1 MDGFLDPVMGEGYH
15 PNNIPRV
22 WRSCQNLTKDDE
34 MPSASEMIVQ
44 TLEEAGIEYVFGI
57 PGGGTGQIFQ
67 ILETKQDRIKTIL
80 VRHEQVAA
88 IMADAYGRAAGKPAA
103 IMGQGLFMG
112 SNATFG
118 IMEAMLSS
126 SPMLVIT
133 DTSDGGAAQR
143 PANQSGAG
151 EYGSIDLQSIFK
163 SMTKYT
169 TLATSP
175 KEAVLGTQM
184 AIKHAVSG
192 RPGPTTVLMRS
203 AAIGGQV
210 DVESPP
216 FIHNASGF
224 LNTSKPASAPVDIEQ
239 AIQILSESKKPVII
253 AGNGVHVAGA
263 HSELQELAEQWGI
276 PVATSYK
283 GKSAISEDHPLAL
296 GMVGT
301 YGQETANRA
310 VGDADTVLVIGAL
323 LRSQETVGERPDIF
337 NPNRQRIIQI
347 DIDERNAGWSFPV
360 ELGLIGDAK
369 VILEQLVAASKAATP
384 DNSGRK
390 EWTDSLPGRRDA
402 GGYHDQPEM
411 HEDSSP
417 VKPQRLIAQLQATME
432 PSTIYSL
439 DAGNNRTWMAHLY
452 RAQQA
457 NTFYSPGGTAGM
469 GWALPAA
476 VGLKLVYPNQPVVC
490 VTGDGGYMM
499 TVNAI
504 STAVQ
509 YDLPIICVVFN
520 NNSLGMVNDHQP
532 EGHKIASE
540 FHPTN
545 NATVAEG
552 MGAWG
557 VQVSDSKDLPDALRA
572 AQASGKPA
580 VIDVLIDPGP
590 SPDDWRAGAWRA
602 GQT

>member
-1 MDGFLDPVMGEGYH
+1 
-15 PNNIPRV
+15 
-22 WRSCQNLTKDDE
+22 

-44 TLEEAGIEYVFGI
+44 TLEEAGVEYVFGI

-67 ILETKQDRIKTIL
+67 ILETKQDRIKTLL

-88 IMADAYGRAAGKPAA
+88 IMADAYGRASGKPAA

-126 SPMLVIT
+126 SPMLILT
-133 DTSDGGAAQR
+133 ATSDGGAAQR

-203 AAIGGQV
+203 AAISGQV

-224 LNTSKPASAPVDIEQ
+224 LNTAKPASAPVDIQ
-239 AIQILSESKKPVII
+239 RAVKILNESRRPVII
-253 AGNGVHVAGA
+253 AGNGVHVARA
-263 HSELQELAEQWGI
+263 HSELQQLAEQWGI

-301 YGQETANRA
+301 YGQETANKA
-310 VGDADTVLVIGAL
+310 VGDADTVLVVGAL

-337 NPNRQRIIQI
+337 DPNKQRIIQI

-369 VILEQLVAASKAATP
+369 VILEQMVEASDMAAP
-384 DNSGRK
+384 DNSGRQV
-390 EWTDSLPGRRDA
+390 WTDSMPVRRET

-417 VKPQRLIAQLQATME
+417 IKPQRLIAQLQATMD
-432 PSTIYSL
+432 PSTIYTL

-476 VGLKLVYPNQPVVC
+476 VGLKLVYPNQPVVA

-499 TVNAI
+499 VVNAI

-520 NNSLGMVNDHQP
+520 NNTLGMVNDHQP

-557 VQVSDSKDLPDALRA
+557 VQVNDSKDLPDALRA

-580 VIDVLIDPGP
+580 VVDVLIDPVP

>member
-1 MDGFLDPVMGEGYH
+1 
-15 PNNIPRV
+15 
-22 WRSCQNLTKDDE
+22 

-44 TLEEAGIEYVFGI
+44 TLEEAGVEYVFGI

-67 ILETKQDRIKTIL
+67 ILETRQDRIKTLL

-88 IMADAYGRAAGKPAA
+88 IMADAYGRASGKPAA

-126 SPMLVIT
+126 SPMLILT

-184 AIKHAVSG
+184 AIKHAISG

-203 AAIGGQV
+203 AAISGQV

-224 LNTSKPASAPVDIEQ
+224 LNTAKPASSPADIQRALE
-239 AIQILSESKKPVII
+239 ILSESRRPIII

-263 HSELQELAEQWGI
+263 HSELQQLAEHWGI

-283 GKSAISEDHPLAL
+283 GKSAISEDHTLAL

-301 YGQETANRA
+301 YGQEAANKA
-310 VGDADTVLVIGAL
+310 VGDADTVLVVGAL

-337 NPNRQRIIQI
+337 DPNKQRIIQI

-369 VILEQLVAASKAATP
+369 IILEQMVEASVTASSDNAARQSWADTM
-384 DNSGRK
+384 
-390 EWTDSLPGRRDA
+390 PGRRDA

-417 VKPQRLIAQLQATME
+417 VKPQRLVAQLQATMD
-432 PSTIYSL
+432 PSTIYTL

-452 RAQQA
+452 RAQHA

-476 VGLKLVYPNQPVVC
+476 VGLKLVYPNQPVVA

-499 TVNAI
+499 VVNAI

-520 NNSLGMVNDHQP
+520 NNTLGMVNDHQP

-557 VQVSDSKDLPDALRA
+557 VQVNDSKDLPDALRA
-572 AQASGKPA
+572 ALASGKPA
-580 VIDVLIDPGP
+580 VVDVLIDPNP

>member
-1 MDGFLDPVMGEGYH
+1 M
-15 PNNIPRV
+15 
-22 WRSCQNLTKDDE
+22 
-34 MPSASEMIVQ
+34 
-44 TLEEAGIEYVFGI
+44 
-57 PGGGTGQIFQ
+57 
-67 ILETKQDRIKTIL
+67 
-80 VRHEQVAA
+80 
-88 IMADAYGRAAGKPAA
+88 
-103 IMGQGLFMG
+103 
-112 SNATFG
+112 
-118 IMEAMLSS
+118 
-126 SPMLVIT
+126 
-133 DTSDGGAAQR
+133 
-143 PANQSGAG
+143 
-151 EYGSIDLQSIFK
+151 
-163 SMTKYT
+163 
-169 TLATSP
+169 
-175 KEAVLGTQM
+175 
-184 AIKHAVSG
+184 
-192 RPGPTTVLMRS
+192 
-203 AAIGGQV
+203 
-210 DVESPP
+210 
-216 FIHNASGF
+216 
-224 LNTSKPASAPVDIEQ
+224 
-239 AIQILSESKKPVII
+239 
-253 AGNGVHVAGA
+253 
-263 HSELQELAEQWGI
+263 
-276 PVATSYK
+276 
-283 GKSAISEDHPLAL
+283 
-296 GMVGT
+296 
-301 YGQETANRA
+301 
-310 VGDADTVLVIGAL
+310 GDADTVLVIGAL

-337 NPNRQRIIQI
+337 NPVRQRIIQL
-347 DIDERNAGWSFPV
+347 DIDARNAAWSFPV

-369 VILEQLVAASKAATP
+369 AILEQLVEASKTAAP

-390 EWTDSLPGRRDA
+390 EWTNSMPGRRDT
-402 GGYHDQPEM
+402 GGYHDYPEM

-417 VKPQRLIAQLQATME
+417 VKPQRLIAQLQATMG
-432 PSTIYSL
+432 PSTIYTL

-476 VGLKLVYPNQPVVC
+476 VGLKLVYPDQPVVA

-540 FHPTN
+540 FYPTN

-557 VQVSDSKDLPDALRA
+557 IQINDSKDLPDALRA
-572 AQASGKPA
+572 AQASGRPA

>member
-1 MDGFLDPVMGEGYH
+1 
-15 PNNIPRV
+15 
-22 WRSCQNLTKDDE
+22 

-44 TLEEAGIEYVFGI
+44 TLEEAGVEYVFGI

-67 ILETKQDRIKTIL
+67 ILETKQDRIKTLL

-88 IMADAYGRAAGKPAA
+88 IMADAYGRASGKPAA

-126 SPMLVIT
+126 SPMLILT
-133 DTSDGGAAQR
+133 DTSDSGAAQR

-216 FIHNASGF
+216 FIHNAAGF
-224 LNTSKPASAPVDIEQ
+224 LNTAKPASAPVDIQKALE
-239 AIQILSESKKPVII
+239 ILSESRRPVII

-263 HSELQELAEQWGI
+263 HSALQQLAEKLAI

-310 VGDADTVLVIGAL
+310 VGDSDTILVVGAL

-337 NPNRQRIIQI
+337 DPNKQRIIQI

-369 VILEQLVAASKAATP
+369 VILEQMVEASNVASL
-384 DNSGRK
+384 DNSKRQP
-390 EWTDSLPGRRDA
+390 WADSMPSRREA

-411 HEDSSP
+411 HEESSP
-417 VKPQRLIAQLQATME
+417 VKPQRLIAQLQATMD
-432 PSTIYSL
+432 PSTIYTL

-452 RAQQA
+452 RAQTA

-476 VGLKLVYPNQPVVC
+476 VGLKLVYPDQPVVA

-499 TVNAI
+499 VVNAI

-509 YDLPIICVVFN
+509 YELPIICVVFN
-520 NNSLGMVNDHQP
+520 NNTLGMVNDHQP

-557 VQVSDSKDLPDALRA
+557 VQVNDSKDIPDALRA

-580 VIDVLIDPGP
+580 VIDVIVDPDP
-590 SPDDWRAGAWRA
+590 SPDNWRAGAWRA

>member
-1 MDGFLDPVMGEGYH
+1 
-15 PNNIPRV
+15 
-22 WRSCQNLTKDDE
+22 

-67 ILETKQDRIKTIL
+67 ILETKQDRIRTLL

-88 IMADAYGRAAGKPAA
+88 IMADAYGRASGKPAA

-126 SPMLVIT
+126 SPMLILT
-133 DTSDGGAAQR
+133 DTSDSGAAQR

-184 AIKHAVSG
+184 AIKHAMSG

-216 FIHNASGF
+216 FIHNAAGF
-224 LNTSKPASAPVDIEQ
+224 LNTAKPASAPIDIQKALE
-239 AIQILSESKKPVII
+239 ILSESQRPVII

-263 HSELQELAEQWGI
+263 HSALQQLAEKLAI

-310 VGDADTVLVIGAL
+310 VGDSDTILVVGAL

-337 NPNRQRIIQI
+337 DPNKQRIIQI

-369 VILEQLVAASKAATP
+369 VILEQMVEASNVASLNNSKRQPWA
-384 DNSGRK
+384 
-390 EWTDSLPGRRDA
+390 DSMPSRREA

-411 HEDSSP
+411 HEESSP
-417 VKPQRLIAQLQATME
+417 VKPQRLIAQLQATMD
-432 PSTIYSL
+432 PSTIYTL

-452 RAQQA
+452 RAQTA

-476 VGLKLVYPNQPVVC
+476 VGLKLVYPDQPVVA

-499 TVNAI
+499 VVNAI

-509 YDLPIICVVFN
+509 YELPIICVVFN
-520 NNSLGMVNDHQP
+520 NNTLGMVNDHQP

-557 VQVSDSKDLPDALRA
+557 VQVNDSKDIPDALRA

-580 VIDVLIDPGP
+580 VIDVIVDPDP
-590 SPDDWRAGAWRA
+590 SPDNWRAGAWRA

>member
-1 MDGFLDPVMGEGYH
+1 
-15 PNNIPRV
+15 
-22 WRSCQNLTKDDE
+22 
-34 MPSASEMIVQ
+34 
-44 TLEEAGIEYVFGI
+44 
-57 PGGGTGQIFQ
+57 
-67 ILETKQDRIKTIL
+67 
-80 VRHEQVAA
+80 
-88 IMADAYGRAAGKPAA
+88 
-103 IMGQGLFMG
+103 
-112 SNATFG
+112 
-118 IMEAMLSS
+118 MESMLSS

-239 AIQILSESKKPVII
+239 AIQILSESKKPVMI

-384 DNSGRK
+384 DNSKRK

-540 FHPTN
+540 FYPTN
-545 NATVAEG
+545 NAVVAEG

>member
-1 MDGFLDPVMGEGYH
+1 
-15 PNNIPRV
+15 
-22 WRSCQNLTKDDE
+22 

-44 TLEEAGIEYVFGI
+44 TLEEAGVEYVFGI

-67 ILETKQDRIKTIL
+67 ILETRQDRIKTLL

-88 IMADAYGRAAGKPAA
+88 IMADAYGRASGKPAA

-126 SPMLVIT
+126 SPMLILT

-184 AIKHAVSG
+184 AIKHAISG

-203 AAIGGQV
+203 AAISGQV

-224 LNTSKPASAPVDIEQ
+224 LNTAKPASSPADIQRALE
-239 AIQILSESKKPVII
+239 ILSESRRPIII

-263 HSELQELAEQWGI
+263 HSELQQLAEHWGI

-283 GKSAISEDHPLAL
+283 GKSAISEDHTLAL

-301 YGQETANRA
+301 YGQEAANKA
-310 VGDADTVLVIGAL
+310 VGDADTVLVVGAL

-337 NPNRQRIIQI
+337 DPNKQRIIQI

-369 VILEQLVAASKAATP
+369 IILEQMVEASVTASSDNAARQSWA
-384 DNSGRK
+384 
-390 EWTDSLPGRRDA
+390 DSMPGRRDA
-402 GGYHDQPEM
+402 GSYHEQPEM

-417 VKPQRLIAQLQATME
+417 VKPQRLVAQLQATMD
-432 PSTIYSL
+432 PSTIYTL

-452 RAQQA
+452 RAQHA

-476 VGLKLVYPNQPVVC
+476 VGLKLVYPNQPVVA

-499 TVNAI
+499 VVNAI

-520 NNSLGMVNDHQP
+520 NNTLGMVNDHQP

-557 VQVSDSKDLPDALRA
+557 VQVNDSKDLPDALRA
-572 AQASGKPA
+572 ALASGKPA
-580 VIDVLIDPGP
+580 VVDVLIDPSP

>member
-1 MDGFLDPVMGEGYH
+1 
-15 PNNIPRV
+15 
-22 WRSCQNLTKDDE
+22 

-44 TLEEAGIEYVFGI
+44 QLEEAGIEYVFGI
-57 PGGGTGQIFQ
+57 PGGSTGQIFN
-67 ILETKQDRIKTIL
+67 ILETRQDRIKTIL

-88 IMADAYGRAAGKPAA
+88 IMADAYGRASGKPAA

-112 SNATFG
+112 SNASFG

-126 SPMLVIT
+126 SPMVVLT
-133 DTSDGGAAQR
+133 DTSDSGAANR

-169 TLATSP
+169 TLATNP
-175 KEAVLGTQM
+175 KEAVLGTQL
-184 AIKHAVSG
+184 AIKHAMSG

-203 AAIGGQV
+203 AAVGGDV

-216 FIHNASGF
+216 FIHNAAGF
-224 LNTSKPASAPVDIEQ
+224 LNTAKPASAPVDIER
-239 AIQILSESKKPVII
+239 AVQILNESKRPVII

-263 HSELQELAEQWGI
+263 HSQLQELAEQWGM

-283 GKSAISEDHPLAL
+283 GKSAIAEDHPLAL

-301 YGQETANRA
+301 YGQDTANKA

-337 NPNRQRIIQI
+337 DPNRQRIIQI
-347 DIDERNAGWSFPV
+347 DIEERNAGWSFPI
-360 ELGLIGDAK
+360 ELGLVGDAAA
-369 VILEQLVAASKAATP
+369 ILDQLVKASKDAAPGTAG
-384 DNSGRK
+384 NRK
-390 EWTDSLPGRRDA
+390 DWTDSLPGRRDS
-402 GGYHDQPEM
+402 GSYYELPGMQ
-411 HEDSSP
+411 EDSSP
-417 VKPQRLIAQLQATME
+417 VTPQRLVAQLQATLDAD
-432 PSTIYSL
+432 SIIAL

-452 RAQQA
+452 KARQA

-469 GWALPAA
+469 GWAVPAA

-520 NNSLGMVNDHQP
+520 DNVLGMVHDHQP
-532 EGHKIASE
+532 EAHKIASE
-540 FHPTN
+540 FFPTN

-552 MGAWG
+552 MGAFG
-557 VQVSDSKDLPDALRA
+557 IQVSHSKDLPDALRA
-572 AQASGKPA
+572 AQASGRPA
-580 VIDVLIDPGP
+580 VVDVLVDHVP
-590 SPDDWRAGAWRA
+590 SPDDWRAGAWRP

>member
-1 MDGFLDPVMGEGYH
+1 
-15 PNNIPRV
+15 
-22 WRSCQNLTKDDE
+22 

-112 SNATFG
+112 SNAAFG

-151 EYGSIDLQSIFK
+151 EYGSIDLQSMFK
-163 SMTKYT
+163 AMTKYT
-169 TLATSP
+169 TLATNP
-175 KEAVLGTQM
+175 KESVLGAQM

-192 RPGPTTVLMRS
+192 RPGPATLLMRS
-203 AAIGGQV
+203 AAINGEV

-216 FIHNASGF
+216 FIHNAAGF
-224 LNTSKPASAPVDIEQ
+224 LNTAKPASAAVDIKR
-239 AIQILSESKKPVII
+239 AIQILNESKRPVII
-253 AGNGVHVAGA
+253 AGNGVHVARA
-263 HSELQELAEQWGI
+263 HDELQQLAEQWGM

-283 GKSAISEDHPLAL
+283 GKSAISEDHPLSL

-301 YGQETANRA
+301 YGQETANKA

-337 NPNRQRIIQI
+337 NPARQRIIQI

-360 ELGLIGDAK
+360 EIGLIGDAK
-369 VILEQLVAASKAATP
+369 AILDQLVEASKAAAP
-384 DNSGRK
+384 GNASNRS
-390 EWTDSLPGRRDA
+390 EWTESMQARRDA
-402 GGYHDQPEM
+402 TGFHDQPEM

-417 VKPQRLIAQLQATME
+417 VKPQRLIAQLQATM
-432 PSTIYSL
+432 PADTIYAL

-476 VGLKLVYPNQPVVC
+476 VGLKLVYPDQPVVC
-490 VTGDGGYMM
+490 ISGDGGYMM

-520 NNSLGMVNDHQP
+520 NGTLGMVNDHQP

-540 FHPTN
+540 FYPTN

-557 VQVSDSKDLPDALRA
+557 IQINDSKDLPDALRA
-572 AQASGKPA
+572 AQASGRTS
-580 VIDVLIDPGP
+580 VIDVIIDPGP

>member
-1 MDGFLDPVMGEGYH
+1 
-15 PNNIPRV
+15 
-22 WRSCQNLTKDDE
+22 

-44 TLEEAGIEYVFGI
+44 TLEEAGVEYVFGI

-67 ILETKQDRIKTIL
+67 ILETKQDRIRTLL

-88 IMADAYGRAAGKPAA
+88 IMADAYGRASGKPAA

-126 SPMLVIT
+126 SPMLILT
-133 DTSDGGAAQR
+133 DTSDSGAAQR

-216 FIHNASGF
+216 FIHNAAGF
-224 LNTSKPASAPVDIEQ
+224 LNTAKPASAPVDIQKALE
-239 AIQILSESKKPVII
+239 ILSESQRPVII

-263 HSELQELAEQWGI
+263 HSALQQLAEKLAI

-301 YGQETANRA
+301 YGQETVNRA
-310 VGDADTVLVIGAL
+310 VGDSDTILVVGAL

-337 NPNRQRIIQI
+337 DPNKQRIIQI

-369 VILEQLVAASKAATP
+369 VILEQMVEASNVASL
-384 DNSGRK
+384 DNSIRQP
-390 EWTDSLPGRRDA
+390 WADSMPSRREA

-411 HEDSSP
+411 HEESSP
-417 VKPQRLIAQLQATME
+417 VKPQRLIAQLQATMD
-432 PSTIYSL
+432 PSTIYTL

-452 RAQQA
+452 RAQTA

-476 VGLKLVYPNQPVVC
+476 VGLKLVYPDQPVVA

-499 TVNAI
+499 VVNAI

-509 YDLPIICVVFN
+509 YELPIICVVFN
-520 NNSLGMVNDHQP
+520 NNTLGMVNDHQP

-557 VQVSDSKDLPDALRA
+557 VQVNDSKDIPDALRA

-580 VIDVLIDPGP
+580 VIDVIVDPDP
-590 SPDDWRAGAWRA
+590 SPDNWRAGAWRA

>member
-1 MDGFLDPVMGEGYH
+1 
-15 PNNIPRV
+15 
-22 WRSCQNLTKDDE
+22 
-34 MPSASEMIVQ
+34 
-44 TLEEAGIEYVFGI
+44 
-57 PGGGTGQIFQ
+57 
-67 ILETKQDRIKTIL
+67 
-80 VRHEQVAA
+80 
-88 IMADAYGRAAGKPAA
+88 
-103 IMGQGLFMG
+103 MG

-126 SPMLVIT
+126 SPMLILT

-203 AAIGGQV
+203 AAISGQV

-224 LNTSKPASAPVDIEQ
+224 LNTAKPASAPVDIQ
-239 AIQILSESKKPVII
+239 RAVKILNESRRPVII
-253 AGNGVHVAGA
+253 AGNGVHVARA
-263 HSELQELAEQWGI
+263 HSELQQLAEQWGI

-301 YGQETANRA
+301 YGQETANKA
-310 VGDADTVLVIGAL
+310 VGDADTVLVVGAL

-337 NPNRQRIIQI
+337 DPNKQRIIQI

-369 VILEQLVAASKAATP
+369 VILEQMVEASDMAAP
-384 DNSGRK
+384 DNSGRQV
-390 EWTDSLPGRRDA
+390 WTDSMPVRRET

-417 VKPQRLIAQLQATME
+417 IKPQRLIAQLQATMD
-432 PSTIYSL
+432 PSTIYTL

-476 VGLKLVYPNQPVVC
+476 VGLKLVYPNQPVVA

-499 TVNAI
+499 VVNAI

-520 NNSLGMVNDHQP
+520 NNTLGMVNDHQP

-557 VQVSDSKDLPDALRA
+557 VQVNDSKDLPDALRA

-580 VIDVLIDPGP
+580 VVDVLIDPVP

>member
-1 MDGFLDPVMGEGYH
+1 
-15 PNNIPRV
+15 
-22 WRSCQNLTKDDE
+22 

-67 ILETKQDRIKTIL
+67 ILETKQDRIRTLL

-88 IMADAYGRAAGKPAA
+88 IMADAYGRASGKPAA

-126 SPMLVIT
+126 SPMLILT
-133 DTSDGGAAQR
+133 DTSDSGAAQR

-151 EYGSIDLQSIFK
+151 EYGSIDLQSFFK

-224 LNTSKPASAPVDIEQ
+224 LNTAKPASAPVDIQKALE
-239 AIQILSESKKPVII
+239 ILSESRRPVII

-263 HSELQELAEQWGI
+263 HSALQQLAEKLAI

-310 VGDADTVLVIGAL
+310 VGDSDTILVVGAL

-337 NPNRQRIIQI
+337 DPNKQRIIQI

-369 VILEQLVAASKAATP
+369 VILEQMVEASNVASL
-384 DNSGRK
+384 DNSKRQP
-390 EWTDSLPGRRDA
+390 WADSMPSRREA

-411 HEDSSP
+411 HEESSP
-417 VKPQRLIAQLQATME
+417 VKPQRLIAQLQATMD
-432 PSTIYSL
+432 PSTIYTL

-452 RAQQA
+452 RAQTA

-476 VGLKLVYPNQPVVC
+476 VGLKLVYPDQPVVA

-499 TVNAI
+499 VVNAI

-509 YDLPIICVVFN
+509 YELPIICVVFN
-520 NNSLGMVNDHQP
+520 NNTLGMVNDHQP

-557 VQVSDSKDLPDALRA
+557 VQVNDSKDIPDALRA

-580 VIDVLIDPGP
+580 VIDVIVDPDP
-590 SPDDWRAGAWRA
+590 SPDNWRAGAWRA

>member
-1 MDGFLDPVMGEGYH
+1 
-15 PNNIPRV
+15 
-22 WRSCQNLTKDDE
+22 

-151 EYGSIDLQSIFK
+151 EYGSIDL
-163 SMTKYT
+163 KYT

-216 FIHNASGF
+216 FVHNAAGF
-224 LNTSKPASAPVDIEQ
+224 LNTAKPASAPVDIQ
-239 AIQILSESKKPVII
+239 RAIQILSESRKPVII
-253 AGNGVHVAGA
+253 AGNGVHVARA
-263 HSELQELAEQWGI
+263 HTQLQELAEKWGI

-301 YGQETANRA
+301 YGQETANKA

-337 NPNRQRIIQI
+337 NPVRQRIIQI
-347 DIDERNAGWSFPV
+347 DIDERNAAWSFPV

-369 VILEQLVAASKAATP
+369 AILEQLVEASKTAAP
-384 DNSGRK
+384 DNSRRK
-390 EWTDSLPGRRDA
+390 EWTDSMPGRRDT
-402 GGYHDQPEM
+402 GGYHDYPDM

-417 VKPQRLIAQLQATME
+417 VKPQRLIAQLQATMG
-432 PSTIYSL
+432 PSTIYTL

-476 VGLKLVYPNQPVVC
+476 VGLKLVYPDQPVVA

-540 FHPTN
+540 FYPTN

-557 VQVSDSKDLPDALRA
+557 TQINDSKDLPDALRV
-572 AQASGKPA
+572 AQASGRPA

>member
-1 MDGFLDPVMGEGYH
+1 
-15 PNNIPRV
+15 
-22 WRSCQNLTKDDE
+22 

-67 ILETKQDRIKTIL
+67 ILETKQDRIRTLL

-88 IMADAYGRAAGKPAA
+88 IMADAYGRASGKPAA

-126 SPMLVIT
+126 SPMLILT
-133 DTSDGGAAQR
+133 DTSDSGAAQR

-151 EYGSIDLQSIFK
+151 EDGSIDLQSIFK

-216 FIHNASGF
+216 FIHNAAGF
-224 LNTSKPASAPVDIEQ
+224 LNTAKPASAPVDIQKALE
-239 AIQILSESKKPVII
+239 ILSESRRPVII

-263 HSELQELAEQWGI
+263 HSALQQLAEKLAI

-301 YGQETANRA
+301 YGQETANRT
-310 VGDADTVLVIGAL
+310 VGDSDTILVVGAL

-337 NPNRQRIIQI
+337 DPNKQRIIQI

-369 VILEQLVAASKAATP
+369 VILEQMVEASNVASL
-384 DNSGRK
+384 DNSKRQP
-390 EWTDSLPGRRDA
+390 WADSMPSRREA

-411 HEDSSP
+411 HEESSP
-417 VKPQRLIAQLQATME
+417 VKPQRLIAQLQATMD
-432 PSTIYSL
+432 PSTIYTL

-452 RAQQA
+452 RAQTA

-476 VGLKLVYPNQPVVC
+476 VGLKLVYPDQPVVA

-499 TVNAI
+499 VVNAI

-509 YDLPIICVVFN
+509 YELPIICVVFN
-520 NNSLGMVNDHQP
+520 NNTLGMVNDHQP

-557 VQVSDSKDLPDALRA
+557 VQVNDSKDIPDALRA

-580 VIDVLIDPGP
+580 VIDVIVDPDP
-590 SPDDWRAGAWRA
+590 SPDNWRAGAWRA

>member
-1 MDGFLDPVMGEGYH
+1 
-15 PNNIPRV
+15 
-22 WRSCQNLTKDDE
+22 

-44 TLEEAGIEYVFGI
+44 TLEEAGVEYVFGI

-67 ILETKQDRIKTIL
+67 ILETKQDRIKTLL

-88 IMADAYGRAAGKPAA
+88 IMADAYGRASGKPAA

-126 SPMLVIT
+126 SPMLILT
-133 DTSDGGAAQR
+133 DTSDSGAAQR

-216 FIHNASGF
+216 FIHNAAGF
-224 LNTSKPASAPVDIEQ
+224 LNTAKPASAPVDIQKALE
-239 AIQILSESKKPVII
+239 ILSESRRPVII

-263 HSELQELAEQWGI
+263 HSALQQLAEKLAI

-301 YGQETANRA
+301 YGQETANRV
-310 VGDADTVLVIGAL
+310 VGDSDTILVVGAL

-337 NPNRQRIIQI
+337 DPNKQRIIQI

-369 VILEQLVAASKAATP
+369 VILEQMVEASNVASL
-384 DNSGRK
+384 DNSKRQP
-390 EWTDSLPGRRDA
+390 WADSMPSRREA

-411 HEDSSP
+411 HEESSP
-417 VKPQRLIAQLQATME
+417 VKPQRLIAQLQATMD
-432 PSTIYSL
+432 PSTIYTL

-452 RAQQA
+452 RAQTA

-476 VGLKLVYPNQPVVC
+476 VGLKLVYPDQPVVA

-499 TVNAI
+499 VVNAI

-509 YDLPIICVVFN
+509 YELPIICVVFN
-520 NNSLGMVNDHQP
+520 NNTLGMVNDHQP

-557 VQVSDSKDLPDALRA
+557 VQVNDSKDIPDALRA

-580 VIDVLIDPGP
+580 VIDVIVDPDP
-590 SPDDWRAGAWRA
+590 SPDNWRAGAWRA